1 MRVFFCATVAG
12 FCLAFPGQSEPLHKI
27 PFRFQDGLIWVKVQ
41 LAGTKEQLN
50 YLLDSGASVTA
61 IDLQTA
67 QACRIRLG
75 DPQSV
80 EGVSGSSVALN
91 VNDFQATAGGI
102 PLPKSVLAIDLG
114 AISNRCHRHI
124 DGILGLDFFRDRIL
138 QIDFDSGMIGIL
150 KNCDQ
155 SLANCDILPIK
166 IRNNAICLPV
176 RIAGKSDQW
185 MRLDTGCDSALEWA
199 GTSTL
204 TRGIVEP
211 SFVPSGA
218 KNQYIKTSVQLG
230 RHAFSNVAVRVH
242 ADQIFAGEN
251 GLLGNG
257 LLSKFCVTIDERN
270 GRVIFEKVHGNSTI
284 TRGEL
289 QPVHPISARYTVG
302 RFVGTLAV
310 PAHP

>member
-1 MRVFFCATVAG
+1 MRVFFYAMITG
-12 FCLAFPGQSEPLHKI
+12 LSLAFSAQSELLHKI
-27 PFRFQDGLIWVKVQ
+27 PFQFQDGLIWVKVQ
-41 LAGTKEQLN
+41 LAGTKEPLN

-67 QACRIRLG
+67 QACSIRLG

-80 EGVSGSSVALN
+80 EGVSGSSAAFD
-91 VNDFQATAGGI
+91 VNDFQATVGGI
-102 PLPKSVLAIDLG
+102 PLPKSVVAIDLS

-138 QIDFDSGMIGIL
+138 QIDFETGTIGIL
-150 KNCDQ
+150 KNCDR

-176 RIAGKSDQW
+176 RIAGRSDQW

-199 GTSTL
+199 GTETK
-204 TRGIVEP
+204 TRGTAEP
-211 SFVPSGA
+211 SFDAGA
-218 KNQYIKTSVQLG
+218 DARYINTSVQLG
-230 RHAFSNVAVRVH
+230 RHCFSNVSVGVR
-242 ADQIFAGEN
+242 ANQIFPGED

-270 GRVIFEKVHGNSTI
+270 RRVIFERVHGNDTI
-284 TRGEL
+284 TRNDL
-289 QPVHPISARYTVG
+289 PAVHPTSARFIVA
-302 RFVGTLAV
+302 RFVSTLAI